1 MLQMYAHQQSKCPL
15 TGYINILKKKN
26 KNHKSQKKK
35 RQEINL
41 GDMQTEN
48 KTQHNTKSI
57 TPLIRNEI
65 FILVLSWV
73 IMLKKTVLRVYNFN
87 VSLSIFWFWS
97 ATTVKWN

>member
-1 MLQMYAHQQSKCPL
+1 MLHFLCLYPNLLEAQDIKIIEKDSQLIHSKCFWA
-15 TGYINILKKKN
+15 YIKKK
-26 KNHKSQKKK
+26 KQKTQKSKKK

-65 FILVLSWV
+65 FILVLS
-73 IMLKKTVLRVYNFN
+73 
-87 VSLSIFWFWS
+87 
-97 ATTVKWN
+97 